1 MLLEKNRILE
11 ALRERGLEDR
21 AAFVDKELPDQVD
34 TKKHGGLLSMLGLN
48 PAELTDEPSTEA
60 Q

>member
-11 ALRERGLEDR
+11 ALRERGLDDR

-34 TKKHGGLLSMLGLN
+34 TKKHGGLLAMLGLN
-48 PAELTDEPSTEA
+48 PAELTDEPS
-60 Q
+60 